1 MKCDE
6 CQQALWKAGEIVPAG
21 TYARVDNRSYHL
33 VTLEQ
38 AGPLPASFDGHTAWY
53 CSSAC
58 RCATRVSQGQK
69 AQSAR

>member
-6 CQQALWKAGEIVPAG
+6 CQQTLWKAGEVVPASV
-21 TYARVDNRSYHL
+21 YARVDDDSYHL

-38 AGPLPASFDGHTAWY
+38 EGLLPASFDGHTAWY

-58 RCATRVSQGQK
+58 HCATHARQTQE
-69 AQSAR
+69 AQHTR